1 MLKKI
6 AILFFGLHMLC
17 GILRADDFGEMFKER
32 AKCVVTVTYIVEEE
46 EYRQRYVTTG
56 LIADESGL
64 IVLPA
69 SEIPEYTRLSS
80 LKDFRVFIFEGDE
93 DGYPAEYLGSESMSM
108 AHFLK
113 LKNGLTE
120 LMTPYTKFEKGKP
133 ELGEELWGVGISQ
146 FLSNY
151 EPYLIK
157 SYVSDIGRRPRW
169 MAGFGGA
176 VTTLGGPVFN
186 NKGQFVA
193 WGQSEYMQGYQF
205 DTGRGGRNQLTLI
218 SPTQTAI
225 ALFPEEL
232 EDILKNIPKDP
243 SGDPRGWLGV
253 VDVNILKRDV
263 AKLMGLENKPAFVVS
278 DVIKKTGAEAAGIK
292 KGDIIVGVDGKDIE
306 RLRSERDS
314 LLNFLWQIAKKKPG
328 DKVTLNIMR
337 GSEAPKDY
345 EVTMGEQPKTFR
357 KSEFKYFKRL
367 GFSVREYLMDDAV
380 ARRKLDNDLNGAVVQ
395 FVRDNS
401 PASSALPTPLAA
413 GDLIKE
419 INSEPVKTYAE
430 AVEKLSKINDDESA
444 KELVILSEDARET
457 KVIRIKL
464 D

>member
-1 MLKKI
+1 MQGSIIKVSGPLIVAANMTDVKMYDVVKVGEQQLI
-6 AILFFGLHMLC
+6 GEVIELRGDKASVQVYEETSGLGVGDKVVSTGSPLSVELAPGLIGSIFD
-17 GILRADDFGEMFKER
+17 GIQRPLDK
-32 AKCVVTVTYIVEEE
+32 IVEQ
-46 EYRQRYVTTG
+46 YGDR
-56 LIADESGL
+56 I
-64 IVLPA
+64 
-69 SEIPEYTRLSS
+69 TR
-80 LKDFRVFIFEGDE
+80 
-93 DGYPAEYLGSESMSM
+93 
-108 AHFLK
+108 
-113 LKNGLTE
+113 
-120 LMTPYTKFEKGKP
+120 
-133 ELGEELWGVGISQ
+133 
-146 FLSNY
+146 
-151 EPYLIK
+151 
-157 SYVSDIGRRPRW
+157 
-169 MAGFGGA
+169 
-176 VTTLGGPVFN
+176 
-186 NKGQFVA
+186 
-193 WGQSEYMQGYQF
+193 
-205 DTGRGGRNQLTLI
+205 
-218 SPTQTAI
+218 
-225 ALFPEEL
+225 
-232 EDILKNIPKDP
+232 
-243 SGDPRGWLGV
+243 
-253 VDVNILKRDV
+253 
-263 AKLMGLENKPAFVVS
+263 
-278 DVIKKTGAEAAGIK
+278 GIK
-292 KGDIIVGVDGKDIE
+292 ISSIDREKKWRFNAI
-306 RLRSERDS
+306 
-314 LLNFLWQIAKKKPG
+314 KKPG